1 MSFCGALVISNL
13 NFAEAKV
20 GLFRRSFEHTV
31 KFCRILELIKRGDF
45 RNFTHK
51 ARAVKFKLKP
61 IPPISAARVFKLVK
75 LNRLCFKFNPER
87 EIPAVPDPARTAQ

>member
-1 MSFCGALVISNL
+1 MSSRGSHSALKL
-13 NFAEAKV
+13 NFAEEKV

-61 IPPISAARVFKLVK
+61 IPPISAARVCKVAKF
-75 LNRLCFKFNPER
+75 NRVRFKFNLKR
-87 EIPAVPDPARTAQ
+87 EIPAAPDPARTAQ